1 MKNMS
6 SLSSNNINENIAPY
20 TVDIKKYSNFRL
32 LTDSSQIS
40 KIYDSMIQED
50 IIVINLLIIIGLI
63 YSKQKKFQNP

>member
-1 MKNMS
+1 MS